1 MRSDWNWKKFFL
13 GFWIN
18 VILIVVIIFCN
29 PPLVWAVR
37 FIGLFATFILIVSV
51 IQTIGYLVMFT
62 NRMIYKKE
70 DFDWYCLH
78 MGSITFWGL
87 FIAGVMLVK
96 VLSV

>member
-1 MRSDWNWKKFFL
+1 MRPEWSWKNFFL

-18 VILIVVIIFCN
+18 IILIVVIISCN
-29 PPLVWAVR
+29 TPLVGVVR
-37 FIGLFATFILIVSV
+37 FIGVFVTFILIFYV

-70 DFDWYCLH
+70 DFEWYSFH
-78 MGSITFWGL
+78 VGSVTFWGL
-87 FIAGVMLVK
+87 FIAGVILVK